1 MIIVDCKDVE
11 SILHELAIYVS
22 DQVAAVPAMK
32 FHQFVLAPIMDDE
45 PVDQNE
51 VITAVKEF
59 LESIGEKHNFG
70 VISNGNN
77 VIIKSI
83 SGKKIER
90 EAKPV
95 GQMFSCAHC
104 GHVTRYEVITQL
116 SKIFP
121 IGLFIFIKSQSKSCL
136 VEAIHNH
143 SIFAPS
149 VEPRFSPRKDLRSIF
164 KGSMEFTVNPV
175 QLIRQYK
182 KSRIYLG
189 KKNLI

>member
-1 MIIVDCKDVE
+1 MITVDCKDAE
-11 SILHELAIYVS
+11 SILQELAIYVS
-22 DQVAAVPAMK
+22 DYVAAVPAMK

-45 PVDQNE
+45 PIDQNE

-77 VIIKSI
+77 VVVKSI

-104 GHVTRYEVITQL
+104 GHVTRYEVEHNNHI
-116 SKIFP
+116 KI
-121 IGLFIFIKSQSKSCL
+121 
-136 VEAIHNH
+136 H
-143 SIFAPS
+143 
-149 VEPRFSPRKDLRSIF
+149 
-164 KGSMEFTVNPV
+164 
-175 QLIRQYK
+175 
-182 KSRIYLG
+182 YL
-189 KKNLI
+189 